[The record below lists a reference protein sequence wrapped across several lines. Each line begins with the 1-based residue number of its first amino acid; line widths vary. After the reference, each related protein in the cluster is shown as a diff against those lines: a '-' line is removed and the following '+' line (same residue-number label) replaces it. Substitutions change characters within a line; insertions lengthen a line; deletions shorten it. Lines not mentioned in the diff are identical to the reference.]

1 MDAEHLNQIESKIA
15 DLGERSGQLR
25 GFL

>member
-15 DLGERSGQLR
+15 ALGERSGQLR

>member
-15 DLGERSGQLR
+15 DLGERPGQLG